1 MPLVVVDPG
10 QGGRDPGAV
19 GNGLQEKDITLA
31 AAIDL
36 RDALQR
42 CGIQVIMTRT
52 TDSLV
57 MPNGTIGQDLSAR
70 ADIANRNNANLFIS
84 WHVDSASNSEV
95 NGVAAWIYP
104 TTRGTETEAVAQAV
118 VNSIAQATGQLN
130 RGVYVADFAVLRETN
145 MPAVLIES
153 GFITNPE
160 EAARLATES
169 FRRTQAEATAR
180 AICNFFNMPYV
191 APVQPTPNPSPS
203 PSPTPTVPT
212 DPFPGEELPS
222 WAKDAILRIYNG
234 GIMTGYEDGT
244 FRAGN
249 PVTRA
254 ELAVALVRLYDLFRE
269 GRSM

>member
-10 QGGRDPGAV
+10 HGGRDPGTV
-19 GNGLQEKDITLA
+19 GNGSQEKDITLA

-70 ADIANRNNANLFIS
+70 ADLANRNNVNLFVS
-84 WHVDSASNSEV
+84 WHVDSVSNPEV

-104 TTRGTETEAVAQAV
+104 TTRGTETEAVAQAI
-118 VNSIAQATGQLN
+118 VNSIAPATGQLN
-130 RGVYVADFAVLRETN
+130 RGVYRADFAVLRETN

-153 GFITNPE
+153 GFITNPK
-160 EAARLATES
+160 EAARLVTES

-180 AICNFFNMPYV
+180 AICNFFNIPYV

-254 ELAVALVRLYDLFRE
+254 ELAVALVRLYDLVRE
-269 GRSM
+269 GRRM